1 MTKIIMTNHAKVDRI
16 DRLTEIAMTVG
27 WGDIILTIQENHKRY
42 CLTSTGVLLVKNEV
56 EEILITAY
64 LANHFRVAAMYKT
77 MGYDRVPTAIYKKVL
92 NNEKRY
98 KKSLFQKIFFK
109 KLLTNASTCDII

>member
-27 WGDIILTIQENHKRY
+27 WGDVILTIQENHKRY

-64 LANHFRVAAMYKT
+64 LANHLRVAAMYKSI
-77 MGYDRVPTAIYKKVL
+77 GYNKVPTAIYNKVL